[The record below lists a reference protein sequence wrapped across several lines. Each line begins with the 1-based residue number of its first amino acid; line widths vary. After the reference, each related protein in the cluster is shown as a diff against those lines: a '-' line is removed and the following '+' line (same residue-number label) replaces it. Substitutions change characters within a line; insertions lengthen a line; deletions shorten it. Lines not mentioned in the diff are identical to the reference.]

1 MGRRDR
7 HPDCRSPLHQPGQL
21 LDACLHPH
29 IDLKHLA
36 DHLFLCRNS
45 KAMMP
50 VASIS
55 LFLVGPAQ
63 TFKETGELAQFL
75 AHSLIGWSQVRDQR
89 AHSFCVQIEGV
100 NATHHGRKRRYSSR

>member
-1 MGRRDR
+1 MERRDR
-7 HPDCRSPLHQPGQL
+7 HPDCRSLLHQPGQL

-36 DHLFLCRNS
+36 DRVFLCRKP
-45 KAMMP
+45 KAMTL

-55 LFLVGPAQ
+55 PFLVGPAQ
-63 TFKETGELAQFL
+63 TFKGAGELAQFL

-100 NATHHGRKRRYSSR
+100 NATHHGRRRRYSSR